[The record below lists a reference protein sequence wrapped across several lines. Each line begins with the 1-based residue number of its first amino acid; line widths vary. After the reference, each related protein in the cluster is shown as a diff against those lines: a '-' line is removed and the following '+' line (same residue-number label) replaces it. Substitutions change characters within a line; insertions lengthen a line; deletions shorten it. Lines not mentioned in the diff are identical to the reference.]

1 MLNKIT
7 YRPDRSLKAGM
18 LVAGVIVGLVV
29 AFLTGKARFLLILP
43 VLSQY
48 ELLIFMFQN
57 VLYPDEIKSLERLVT
72 SARLTDTADSHT
84 LGWYRASAIL
94 TLKMHTNFY
103 ELKINANGI
112 SNTTNI
118 DKLANQ
124 VGSAFHHSAYLTR
137 ISNGYATYR
146 IDLRNRKQRIH
157 DNDF

>member
-18 LVAGVIVGLVV
+18 LVVGVILGLIV
-29 AFLTGKARFLLILP
+29 AFITGKARFLLILP
-43 VLSQY
+43 
-48 ELLIFMFQN
+48 

-72 SARLTDTADSHT
+72 SARLTDTADNHT

-94 TLKMHTNFY
+94 TLSMYTNYY